1 MVRAELSGPLF
12 PGNHDDL
19 LFMPL
24 LKLFP
29 QPGCPHSS
37 AISLSMSFHTPLGLR
52 SLLPAPGPIQPLFL
66 YAVGT
71 MHLSG
76 ALPRRLLTSC
86 LTRDILFL

>member
-1 MVRAELSGPLF
+1 MVRAELSGSLF

-29 QPGCPHSS
+29 QPGSPHSS
-37 AISLSMSFHTPLGLR
+37 AISLSMSFHTPLGLWC
-52 SLLPAPGPIQPLFL
+52 LLPTPGPIQLLFL

-76 ALPRRLLTSC
+76 VLPLCLLTSC
-86 LTRDILFL
+86 LTQDSLFL